1 MARILKI
8 GDRLS
13 KIVDLCPE
21 ADIIA
26 DIGCDHGYVA
36 CELVLENRA
45 RMVIA
50 IEKSEE
56 CLMKAV
62 NFATKINVNP
72 FISFRLGNGFEPI
85 TKHDKLEFAII
96 AGMGGLEI
104 IEILKKKPKKLFDF
118 VLQPMNN
125 VLELREYLIKNNF
138 KILIDKKVYEDGK
151 YYDVI
156 RVTYGDND
164 FSDIEIFFGKS
175 NFKRKNLA
183 LFHRYLTERRHY
195 LIKLKEEVGGLS
207 YNTQKE
213 LDYVEEALSMFVN
226 EDEPNNQ
233 LQEVQPTNDVVN
245 DTENQATGKQQ
256 NQIDEN
262 SKPNNEGE
270 SND

>member
-21 ADIIA
+21 ADIIL
-26 DIGCDHGYVA
+26 DIGCDHGYVD
-36 CELVLENRA
+36 CELILENKA

-50 IEKSEE
+50 SEKSEK
-56 CLMKAV
+56 CLFKA
-62 NFATKINVNP
+62 INLANDINITQY
-72 FISFRLGNGFEPI
+72 ISFRVGDGFEVL
-85 TKHDKLEFAII
+85 TKYDKVDFCVI

-125 VLELREYLIKNNF
+125 VIELRKYLMKNDF

-213 LDYVEEALSMFVN
+213 LDYVEEALSMFIE
-226 EDEPNNQ
+226 EDEQNNKA
-233 LQEVQPTNDVVN
+233 
-245 DTENQATGKQQ
+245 ENQVISEQQ
-256 NQIDEN
+256 NQ
-262 SKPNNEGE
+262 NNENNKQN
-270 SND
+270 NDGQPNDQNGDNNG